1 MCYDRRMATRYRSI
15 LRVFSLLA
23 LVLTLAACEAHGSV
37 AGGAT
42 ENGGGGRVKIGLP
55 F

>member
-1 MCYDRRMATRYRSI
+1 MAKC
-15 LRVFSLLA
+15 LRALTLLA
-23 LVLTLAACEAHGSV
+23 LVLSLAACEAHGSV

-42 ENGGGGRVKIGLP
+42 ENGGGVRVKIGLP